1 MTTAAERLVRAESL
15 VEDAQRTPA
24 DTIREA
30 TRLAGHSPAD
40 EATCVA
46 WLAVALAHRM
56 RGDLDEAFRV
66 MRLSIKSAQSQ
77 NLRRRAGQART
88 SLLPL
93 LVDKG
98 LTSAALAEAERAEAD
113 LTAEDVPQQV
123 RAVDL
128 ARLRVNSGI
137 VLQRTGRDAEALDCF
152 NEAQPVLSAAG
163 DIRWEV
169 VLLSLRGPLLA
180 YRGLNRPAVEDL
192 NRALLLATTHGMHGR
207 LIALHAN
214 LGFAAQRAGDL
225 PEALGQLD
233 KAILAAKTV
242 GRDAHQILP
251 DRAETLLA
259 AGLAREALTTAL
271 EAVDGL
277 EEAGFA
283 YDAAESRLIA
293 ARAALAARDPA
304 AAGALASAAR
314 ADFSRQHR
322 PNWAAWARH
331 VELAAQFDAGQ
342 RTARLFQALLH
353 NAARL
358 EKAGWLLTPQQA
370 KLLAARTAQALGRTG
385 AAEELLEQ
393 VATARYDGPAELR
406 VLAWEAKSALCESRG
421 DRAGAGRAIM
431 HGLRIVEQYADT
443 VGATDMRAGMAG
455 LGASLAAAGLRLALA
470 GDSAG
475 RILLRAE
482 QHRATVLHRRPV
494 RPPDDREFAAR
505 LTELRAVR
513 DRIDK
518 EALTGKDVAHLQVR
532 GVRLEREVQQL
543 ARQAPGAAQ
552 TRSPRFEAARL
563 RTALGDR
570 ALVEYLR
577 VDDDL
582 HAVTV
587 VDGRARHHRL
597 GAYSAILSELESLR
611 FSLGRM
617 ALKFGSPVLQQSA
630 QLAFEHARGELDQAL
645 LAPLLGRIEGRELV
659 LVPTGSLHALAW
671 PLLPS
676 CLGQPM
682 VVAPSARSWLRAAA
696 APTPDLASPCGQ
708 VVLALGPDLERA
720 EAEIEELARI
730 YPRAKPLTGQDASA
744 DAVRRALDGAAL
756 AHLAAH
762 GQFRADN
769 PLFSSLKLADGQLTV
784 YDLEG
789 LERAPEV
796 LVLSSCDT
804 ALSGVQPGDEM
815 MGMASAVFAL
825 GTRTLIA
832 AVVPVGDE
840 DTRALMTEFH
850 HGLAA
855 GVPAARALAAAQQV
869 VPDARGFICFG
880 AG

>member
-1 MTTAAERLVRAESL
+1 MTTAAERITRAEFL
-15 VEDAQRTPA
+15 VEHAQRFPA
-24 DTIREA
+24 QTLQDA
-30 TRLAGHSPAD
+30 SALAGHTPQD
-40 EATCVA
+40 DATCVA
-46 WLAVALAHRM
+46 LQAVALAHRM
-56 RGDLDEAFRV
+56 RGDLDEAYRI
-66 MRLSIKSAQSQ
+66 MRLAIKSARARG
-77 NLRRRAGQART
+77 LRRRAGQART

-98 LTSAALAEAERAEAD
+98 LTSAALAEAARAEAD
-113 LTAEDVPQQV
+113 LLAEDVHPQV

-137 VLQRTGRDAEALDCF
+137 VLQRTGRDAEALACF
-152 NEAQPVLSAAG
+152 DEAQPVLRAAG
-163 DIRWEV
+163 EIRWEV

-180 YRGLNRPAVEDL
+180 YRGHNRPAVEDL
-192 NRALLLATTHGMHGR
+192 NRALLLAEAHGMHGR
-207 LIALHAN
+207 LTALHAN

-225 PEALGQLD
+225 PEALSQLD

-242 GRDAHQILP
+242 GRGAHQVLP
-251 DRAETLLA
+251 DRAETLLS

-277 EEAGFA
+277 EGGGFA

-293 ARAALAARDPA
+293 ARAALAARDPGT
-304 AAGALASAAR
+304 AGTLASQAR
-314 ADFSRQHR
+314 ATFSRQHR
-322 PNWAAWARH
+322 PNWSAWARH

-342 RTARLFQALLH
+342 RTADLLRALLH

-358 EKAGWLLTPQQA
+358 ERAGWLVTPQQG
-370 KLLAARTAQALGRTG
+370 KLLAARTAQALGRT
-385 AAEELLEQ
+385 ASAEELLEQ
-393 VATARYDGPAELR
+393 VAAVRYDGPAELR
-406 VLAWEAKSALCESRG
+406 VLGWEAQSALCESRG
-421 DRAGAGRAIM
+421 DRAGAGRAVVQ
-431 HGLRIVEQYADT
+431 GLRIVEQYADT
-443 VGATDMRAGMAG
+443 VGATDLRAGMAG
-455 LGASLAAAGLRLALA
+455 LGAGLATAGLRLALA
-470 GDSAG
+470 GDSAR

-505 LTELRAVR
+505 LAELRAVR

-543 ARQAPGAAQ
+543 ARQAPGAAH
-552 TRSPRFEAARL
+552 TRSPRFEAERL
-563 RTALGDR
+563 RSALGDR
-570 ALVEYLR
+570 ALVEYIRL
-577 VDDDL
+577 DDDL

-597 GAYSAILSELESLR
+597 GSYSAVLAELESLR

-617 ALKFGSPVLQQSA
+617 AHRFGSPALQRA
-630 QLAFEHARGELDQAL
+630 AVETFEHACRELDKAL
-645 LAPLLGRIEGRELV
+645 LAPLLGRIGQRELV

-676 CLGQPM
+676 CVERPV
-682 VVAPSARSWLRAAA
+682 VVAPSARSWLRAASSPA
-696 APTPDLASPCGQ
+696 PDLASPCGQ
-708 VVLALGPDLERA
+708 VVLAQGPDLDHA

-730 YPRAKPLTGQDASA
+730 YPRAKPLTGSHAGA

-762 GQFRADN
+762 GQFRSDN

-796 LVLSSCDT
+796 LVLSACDT

-832 AVVPVGDE
+832 AVVPVGDQE
-840 DTRALMTEFH
+840 TRALMTQFH
-850 HGLAA
+850 RRLAA
-855 GVPAARALAAAQQV
+855 GVPAARALARAQRA
-869 VPDARGFICFG
+869 VPEARGFICFG